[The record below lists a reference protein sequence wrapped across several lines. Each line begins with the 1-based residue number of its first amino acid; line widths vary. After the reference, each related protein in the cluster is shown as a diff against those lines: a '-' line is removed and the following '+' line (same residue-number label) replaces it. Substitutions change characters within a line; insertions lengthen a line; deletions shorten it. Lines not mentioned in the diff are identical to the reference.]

1 MASYRRVAWNLCW
14 WGCLL
19 GVFQVAEAARIDV
32 PMPSIQDLLNRAN
45 PVINENSLGYVQA
58 YDSAFQYQQR
68 SYSAPI
74 QQAAKIPTPAIKDAV
89 KGALKDGIKGGLK
102 ANAAGVAANAA
113 VAAAVAAAGW
123 VIDEAGKPVKK
134 SDEGGTVTGDP
145 SDDTYRWVYNEAPR
159 GSLIG
164 KKFGSLGDA
173 CKAGVWEEYP
183 ELQKLEYLDSQG
195 NPTTQVATQGRC
207 TFTHQG
213 YAAPS
218 AFGLQRLG
226 SKCPSGAV
234 DTGGA
239 CVMPTTTSL
248 GDADYDSLNSV
259 INAQSAAFRARLAK
273 EACEGSLAP
282 SRCYQALQDAAS
294 FLNSGPSSIQ
304 GPKTTSQTV
313 NKNSDGT
320 VTTETTTRD
329 TKFDMKYDGTGAD
342 ATPTTTTTKRDD
354 KGNESVTTDKEAE
367 DSSTGTAPK
376 DDEKETA
383 SPCTTNC
390 DGPAYKDLYT
400 KTDVTKE
407 GVIDSYA
414 AKVKALPIMSAV
426 GNFFTVNGGGSC
438 PVWSGTID
446 IGFGQSVTL
455 SNDFAC
461 QPWFTALSPAFHAV
475 LMLVA
480 AWLAFRVSI
489 LD

>member
-1 MASYRRVAWNLCW
+1 MASYRRAAWNLCW

-19 GVFQVAEAARIDV
+19 GFFQVAEAARIDV
-32 PMPSIQDLLNRAN
+32 PLPSVQDLLNRAN

-58 YDSAFQYQQR
+58 HDSAFQYQQR

-74 QQAAKIPTPAIKDAV
+74 KQSIKVPSSAIKDAV
-89 KGALKDGIKGGLK
+89 KGSLK
-102 ANAAGVAANAA
+102 ANAAAVAMHAA
-113 VAAAVAAAGW
+113 MAAAVAAAGW
-123 VIDEAGKPVKK
+123 VIDEAGQPVKK
-134 SDEGGTVTGDP
+134 TEGG
-145 SDDTYRWVYNEAPR
+145 APPGGVPKAGETFWQVGNNASTR
-159 GSLIG
+159 AYTADASCRQMDI
-164 KKFGSLGDA
+164 KSLGYDSYDHTEMVGGG
-173 CKAGVWEEYP
+173 KANCYATYWG
-183 ELQKLEYLDSQG
+183 G
-195 NPTTQVATQGRC
+195 TQQFVQTDLTVGTC
-207 TFTHQG
+207 P
-213 YAAPS
+213 APS
-218 AFGLQRLG
+218 VNTGAGCSTPATAPLQ
-226 SKCPSGAV
+226 
-234 DTGGA
+234 
-239 CVMPTTTSL
+239 
-248 GDADYDSLNSV
+248 DADFDTLTDV
-259 INAQSAAFRARLAK
+259 INQQSADFRARLAK

-282 SRCYQALQDAAS
+282 ERCYKALQDAAS

-313 NKNSDGT
+313 NKNADGT
-320 VTTETTTRD
+320 VSTETTTRD

-376 DDEKETA
+376 EDDKETA

-407 GVIDSYA
+407 GVLDTYA

-446 IGFGQSVTL
+446 IGWGQSVTL